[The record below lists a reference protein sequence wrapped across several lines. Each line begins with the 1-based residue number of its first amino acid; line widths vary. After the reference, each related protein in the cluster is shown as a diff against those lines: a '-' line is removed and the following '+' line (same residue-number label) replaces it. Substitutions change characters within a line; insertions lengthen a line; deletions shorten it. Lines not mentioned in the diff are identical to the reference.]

1 MTDLLTVRGVTYRV
15 GNRLLLDRVSF
26 TAAPGDV
33 VAIVGPNGAGKSTLL
48 RVLSGEVQPTDG
60 DVSIAGLKIGEIPQ
74 RRLAA
79 KRAVMLQNSRVVFP
93 FTAFEV
99 VRLGAEGVGIGL
111 SYKDRDRLTFSA
123 LAEADAETFAHRNFQ
138 TLSGGEQ
145 QRVSFARS
153 LVQLAAGQTLER
165 DQILLLDE
173 PIASLDIRHQL
184 SLLGHARKL
193 AQGGILVIV
202 VLHDLALAHTFA
214 DRILVLHQGRLAV
227 TATRSEPL
235 SRAAIERIFEV
246 SISGESCVG
255 TPWRPVTKGG
265 AGSDNLRFV
274 EAAALIDGQAMLAT

>member
-1 MTDLLTVRGVTYRV
+1 ME
-15 GNRLLLDRVSF
+15 
-26 TAAPGDV
+26 GDV
-33 VAIVGPNGAGKSTLL
+33 A
-48 RVLSGEVQPTDG
+48 
-60 DVSIAGLKIGEIPQ
+60 IAGQKIGDIPQ
-74 RRLAA
+74 RQLAA

-123 LAEADAETFAHRNFQ
+123 LAEADAETFADRNFQ

-145 QRVSFARS
+145 QRVNFARA
-153 LVQLAAGQTLER
+153 LVQLAAGQTLEA

-184 SLLGHARKL
+184 SLLGHTRKL
-193 AQGGILVIV
+193 AQRGGILAIV

-214 DRILVLHQGRLAV
+214 DKILVLHRGRLAA

-235 SRAAIERIFEV
+235 SRTVIEQIFEV
-246 SISGESCVG
+246 SISGESCAG
-255 TPWRPVTKGG
+255 TPWRPITQSN
-265 AGSDNLRFV
+265 AGSDNLRLG
-274 EAAALIDGQAMLAT
+274 EAVALI